1 MAVYFTA
8 DTHFGHEKIIR
19 YCKRPF
25 HSAAEMDECIYANW
39 ATHVRPTDTV
49 YHLGDVAFGDRDEV
63 FRTVQ
68 RLRSLPG
75 KKYLVPGNHDRRFHG
90 MLSDAFEEVLP
101 PIFETTEQLRSG
113 GTQRLVLCHYPMMGW
128 NGLYRGAVQLY
139 GHVHGRIPGNSMQ
152 MDVGVDVWDFAP
164 VRLETVL
171 KRLSAL
177 PDFINPEIGM
187 QMEDDDE

>member
-1 MAVYFTA
+1 MNTARWGHFFSAVYFTA

-75 KKYLVPGNHDRRFHG
+75 KKYLLRR
-90 MLSDAFEEVLP
+90 VLP
-101 PIFETTEQLRSG
+101 
-113 GTQRLVLCHYPMMGW
+113 C
-128 NGLYRGAVQLY
+128 A
-139 GHVHGRIPGNSMQ
+139 
-152 MDVGVDVWDFAP
+152 AP
-164 VRLETVL
+164 AT
-171 KRLSAL
+171 
-177 PDFINPEIGM
+177 G
-187 QMEDDDE
+187 